1 MKEAETQQEETQEET
16 ITIDPKELREGTC
29 HIRKWGGRKVSVCKD
44 HGKIKIFEVEKE
56 E

>member
-1 MKEAETQQEETQEET
+1 MTEQAETEEKT

-29 HIRKWGGRKVSVCKD
+29 HIRKWGGKKVSVCKD
-44 HGKIKIFEVEKE
+44 KGKIKIFEVEKE